1 MGTVATRRPLTV
13 LLSEDQACAAGQQ
26 VSPGKQR
33 QVWPEPRP
41 QEEEAMAVEAR
52 AATVTNQAFMVE

>member
-13 LLSEDQACAAGQQ
+13 LFSEDQACAAGQQ

-33 QVWPEPRP
+33 QVRLERRS
-41 QEEEAMAVEAR
+41 QGEEAMAVEAR
-52 AATVTNQAFMVE
+52 ATTVTNQAFMVE